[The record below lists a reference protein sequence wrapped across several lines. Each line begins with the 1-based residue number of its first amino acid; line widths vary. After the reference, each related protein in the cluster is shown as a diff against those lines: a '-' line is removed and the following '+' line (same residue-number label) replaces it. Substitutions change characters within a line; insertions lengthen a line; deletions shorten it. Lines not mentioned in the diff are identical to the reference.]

1 MENGPR
7 VMEYTNAQGGDG
19 KMIIKRPKGCT
30 RLARKVHRMQVR
42 EKKKVRRCPLSI
54 DGVHEADKQPSQ
66 LAVHV
71 AREQ

>member
-1 MENGPR
+1 
-7 VMEYTNAQGGDG
+7 
-19 KMIIKRPKGCT
+19 MIIKRPKGCT
-30 RLARKVHRMQVR
+30 RFARNVHRMQVR
-42 EKKKVRRCPLSI
+42 EKKKKVRRCPLSI